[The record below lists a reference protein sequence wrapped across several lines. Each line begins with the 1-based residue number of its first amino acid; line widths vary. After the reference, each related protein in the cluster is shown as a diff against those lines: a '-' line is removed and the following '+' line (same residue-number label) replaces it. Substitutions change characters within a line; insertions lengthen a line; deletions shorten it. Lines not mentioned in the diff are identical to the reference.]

1 MSSTSSRSA
10 PLDRP
15 DTAVER
21 EIARLRL
28 ALEQAQAASCAK
40 SVMIAKLGHELK
52 QPLNAMVGL
61 AQCARMRCE
70 RESQPAGIEVWLDK
84 IARLGWHMADVV
96 DTLMELGPGGA
107 GCLHGGDSFDVLE
120 ALTDALCIV
129 EADAARRGVTIGF
142 VGDMQASVQADRRAL
157 RQVLVNLLSNAVKY
171 NNEGGRVCVSVRG
184 GDRVRIVVHDTGPG
198 LTSEQCARLF
208 QAFDRLGAEHT
219 AVQGHGLGL
228 LLCRE
233 LLLAMDGSIEV
244 DSAEGAGCT
253 FTVTLPSA
261 PRGAAVVVGPQT
273 GEVCPT

>member
-1 MSSTSSRSA
+1 
-10 PLDRP
+10 
-15 DTAVER
+15 
-21 EIARLRL
+21 
-28 ALEQAQAASCAK
+28 
-40 SVMIAKLGHELK
+40 
-52 QPLNAMVGL
+52 MVGL

-70 RESQPAGIEVWLDK
+70 REPQPAGIEVWLDK

-96 DTLMELGPGGA
+96 DTLMELGPSGA
-107 GCLHGGDSFDVLE
+107 GSLRSGIDTFDVLE
-120 ALTDALCIV
+120 VLTDALCIV

-142 VGDMQASVQADRRAL
+142 VGDMQAQVRADRRAL

-184 GDRVRIVVHDTGPG
+184 GEQVRIVVHDTGPG

-208 QAFDRLGAEHT
+208 HAFDRLGAEHT
-219 AVQGHGLGL
+219 AVEGHGLGL

-261 PRGAAVVVGPQT
+261 PRDAGVAASPRAN
-273 GEVCPT
+273 EVCPT